1 MTGRLAPTPSGGLHL
16 GNTLAFGA
24 AWLSARAAG
33 EPLLL
38 RVEDI
43 DTGRSREALVEG
55 IREDLTWLG
64 LEWDQEV
71 PRQSARSY
79 DEALV
84 ALAPHT
90 YRCDCTRQQVA
101 AHGGVYPGTC
111 RDRGIQAGA
120 LRLRLPPG
128 PVRFDDRR
136 HGAQSVDPRAFGDP
150 VLVRRD
156 GLLAYN
162 LAVVVDDLR
171 DGVTSVVRGGDLLAY
186 TAVQVRLY
194 EALGRPAPTW
204 LHTALVL
211 GPDGKKLSKSH
222 GSLEIAAL
230 REAGWRQADV
240 WRLVLPWLGI
250 EGDDLQAAIVK
261 FDPAHIARGEITLP
275 SAAPHRPT

>member
-38 RVEDI
+38 RIEDI
-43 DTGRSREALVEG
+43 DTGRSREALVSG
-55 IREDLTWLG
+55 IREDLAWLG
-64 LEWDQEV
+64 LDWDEEV
-71 PRQSARSY
+71 PRQSTRSY
-79 DEALV
+79 DEALA
-84 ALAPHT
+84 ALTPHT
-90 YRCDCTRQQVA
+90 YRCDCSRQQVA
-101 AHGGVYPGTC
+101 ANGGVYPGTC
-111 RDRGIQAGA
+111 RDRRLADGA

-128 PVRFDDRR
+128 PVRFVDRR
-136 HGAQSVDPRAFGDP
+136 HGTQEVDPHEFGDP

-162 LAVVVDDLR
+162 LAVVVDDVR

-194 EALGRPAPTW
+194 EALGRAPPTW

-211 GPDGKKLSKSH
+211 GSDGKKLSKSH

-230 REAGWRQADV
+230 RAAGWRPTDV

-250 EGDDLQAAIVK
+250 PGDDLQAAVAA
-261 FDPAHIARGEITLP
+261 FDPARIAAGEITLP
-275 SAAPHRPT
+275 SAAPPRPT

>member
-55 IREDLTWLG
+55 IREDLAWLG
-64 LEWDQEV
+64 LAWDAEV
-71 PRQSARSY
+71 PRQSIRSY
-79 DEALV
+79 DEALA
-84 ALAPHT
+84 ALSPHT

-101 AHGGVYPGTC
+101 ANGGVYPGTC
-111 RDRGIQAGA
+111 RDRGLREGA

-128 PVRFDDRR
+128 PVRFVDRR
-136 HGAQSVDPRAFGDP
+136 HGEQVVDPHEFGDP

-194 EALGRPAPTW
+194 EALGRAPPTW

-230 REAGWRQADV
+230 RAAGWRAADV

-250 EGDDLQAAIVK
+250 GGEDLDAAA
-261 FDPAHIARGEITLP
+261 FDPTRIAAGEIRLP
-275 SAAPHRPT
+275 SGAPPRPR